1 MRESLPHD
9 DGHHLP
15 PVRAPRRSAWAATFT
30 MRFRPPRAVFQEVDE
45 ALGESLSRLM
55 FEGEESELTLTR
67 NAQPALM
74 AVSVRRG
81 SRARGR
87 GRLAAQGARCL
98 RRRPFARANTP
109 HLPAAG
115 CLALADA
122 ARLLRLRGEAMQ
134 QAVPVGAGAMA
145 ALIGAD
151 LAQAAAIAEERRLRT
166 RSCVVG
172 NDNAPGQV
180 VISGATSAVERAVA
194 LAPDHGIKRAVTLPV
209 SAPFHSPLLA
219 PAAET
224 MAAAFENVPFMPLA
238 VPVVSNVTARPVH
251 EASDV
256 AALLVRQVTA
266 MVRWRES
273 VLYMA
278 GEGVDTLIEV
288 GAGRVLT
295 GLAQGVSTGRSAQAR
310 SAPSPTSMPCW
321 GGRLRRGRQRQQG
334 AARDVRSVGKGGAGH
349 GRIGRYRRSHRR
361 GPSPPGGGS
370 GALRPARGCAGGAG
384 CAVGRGRPCGALR
397 SRRSRRPRGPAR
409 TRGGG
414 SRCAAILVHC
424 GGITRDGLA
433 LRMKDEDWQ
442 EVLDVNL
449 SAGFV
454 LARACLHG
462 MLRPALGAA
471 HLHHLGGGHDRHAGQ
486 ANYAASKAGSRGW

>member
-1 MRESLPHD
+1 MTTAIIFPGQGSQTVGMGRDLHD
-9 DGHHLP
+9 AFP
-15 PVRAPRRSAWAATFT
+15 AA
-30 MRFRPPRAVFQEVDE
+30 RAVFEEVDE

-74 AVSVRRG
+74 AVSVAAV
-81 SRARGR
+81 RALEAEGAW
-87 GRLAAQGARCL
+87 RLKERAAFVAGHSLGEYTAL
-98 RRRPFARANTP
+98 A
-109 HLPAAG
+109 AAG

-151 LAQAAAIAEERRLRT
+151 LAQAEAIAKAAAGDEV
-166 RSCVVG
+166 CVVG

-180 VISGATSAVERAVA
+180 VISGTASAVERAVA

-224 MAAAFENVPFMPLA
+224 MAAVFREVPFMPLA
-238 VPVVSNVTARPVH
+238 VQVVSNVTARPVR

-256 AALLVRQVTA
+256 PALLVRQVTA

-273 VLYMA
+273 VLHMA

-295 GLAQGVSTGRSAQAR
+295 GLA
-310 SAPSPTSMPCW
+310 
-321 GGRLRRGRQRQQG
+321 RRIDR
-334 AARDVRSVGKGGAGH
+334 
-349 GRIGRYRRSHRR
+349 
-361 GPSPPGGGS
+361 
-370 GALRPARGCAGGAG
+370 
-384 CAVGRGRPCGALR
+384 
-397 SRRSRRPRGPAR
+397 
-409 TRGGG
+409 
-414 SRCAAILVHC
+414 
-424 GGITRDGLA
+424 
-433 LRMKDEDWQ
+433 
-442 EVLDVNL
+442 
-449 SAGFV
+449 
-454 LARACLHG
+454 
-462 MLRPALGAA
+462 ALGASA
-471 HLHHLGGGHDRHAGQ
+471 VGTVAEVDALLGQ
-486 ANYAASKAGSRGW
+486 TV